1 MILLP
6 AIDLYEQKGVR
17 LFKGQ
22 YDQMTVYTEDP
33 VSYAHAIAQ
42 KGASWIHLVDL
53 EGARD
58 GTSPNLDIIRRITA
72 ETGLS
77 VETGGGIRSF
87 ETIETLLGAGVKRVI
102 IGTRAIEDEDFLKE
116 ALNRYGDAV
125 AVGVDAR
132 DGKVATHGWTATT
145 DRDAEE
151 FIMHLRDLGVSCV
164 IATEISRDGA
174 IKGTNRDLYRQLSG
188 IDGINII
195 ASGGVSSLDDICALA
210 EIGVYGAILGKAMY
224 TGAVTVEDG
233 IAAAEGRL

>member
-125 AVGVDAR
+125 AVAWMRATAR
-132 DGKVATHGWTATT
+132 SQPMAGPPRQTGM
-145 DRDAEE
+145 R
-151 FIMHLRDLGVSCV
+151 RNSSC
-164 IATEISRDGA
+164 IC
-174 IKGTNRDLYRQLSG
+174 G
-188 IDGINII
+188 I
-195 ASGGVSSLDDICALA
+195 LA
-210 EIGVYGAILGKAMY
+210 FRA
-224 TGAVTVEDG
+224 
-233 IAAAEGRL
+233 

>member
-1 MILLP
+1 M
-6 AIDLYEQKGVR
+6 
-17 LFKGQ
+17 
-22 YDQMTVYTEDP
+22 
-33 VSYAHAIAQ
+33 
-42 KGASWIHLVDL
+42 
-53 EGARD
+53 
-58 GTSPNLDIIRRITA
+58 
-72 ETGLS
+72 
-77 VETGGGIRSF
+77 ETGGGIRSF
-87 ETIETLLGAGVKRVI
+87 ETIETLLGAGVTRVI

-116 ALNRYGDAV
+116 ALNRHGDAV

-164 IATEISRDGA
+164 IATDISRDGA
-174 IKGTNRDLYRQLSG
+174 MKGTNRDLYRRLSG

-195 ASGGVSSLDDICALA
+195 ASGGVSSLDDIRALA

>member
-87 ETIETLLGAGVKRVI
+87 EIETLLGAGVKRVI

-164 IATEISRDGA
+164 IATDISRDGA
-174 IKGTNRDLYRQLSG
+174 MKGTNRDLYRRLSG
-188 IDGINII
+188 INGINII

-224 TGAVTVEDG
+224 TGTVTVEDG